1 MFPFIMTKEILDII
15 NGILRKKGKPDIKK
29 LDPSSSLRRDLG
41 FDSFDLA
48 ELTVRIEDELSID
61 IFEQGLVDTISD
73 IIQVLET
80 KK

>member
-1 MFPFIMTKEILDII
+1 MDKEILNII
-15 NGILRKKGKPDIKK
+15 NRILRKKGKPD
-29 LDPSSSLRRDLG
+29 LENLEPSLSLRRDLG

-61 IFEQGLVDTISD
+61 IFERGLVDTISD
-73 IIQVLET
+73 ILLVLEA